1 MESQQVE
8 RRMAAILAADVAGY
22 SRLMGADEEGTHARL
37 KAHRRELIDPIIK
50 EHHGHIVKT
59 TGDGALV
66 EFPSVVE
73 AVRCAIEV
81 QHGMAERNSNTPKRD
96 RIEFRIG
103 INLGD
108 VIPDEADIYG
118 DGVNIAARLENLAGP
133 GSIYISGTAFDQVE
147 NKISVRCKFLGAQRV
162 KNIAQPVRVY
172 RVCLEPSGTAT
183 ARWRQWRAGLVA
195 GAALLIVIGVAGT
208 AYYMQHRTSLVES
221 TLMPPSPESE
231 AQGAITPQE
240 LPKETPPL
248 DAQVWEAIR
257 NSTNPADYEAYLRI
271 FPTGAVADLARERL
285 KALAPARHPPARTAG
300 PVPAA
305 PAPTPRQKELATR
318 PVPPP
323 GPAPQPPASTGAPT
337 STTPTPE
344 PQQQAG
350 VAASTTAAAPAAAPQ
365 QQALVAPELSK
376 SITSPALPAAPYDGE
391 WKGVV
396 LGGHNCAS
404 GPCGGTVNV
413 TVAKNALSGK
423 MESRAGNM
431 QISGTIANDG
441 SFAGKL
447 GDLHLSGKFDEDRFE
462 GLIIS
467 ASASI
472 TSPTSGGVLI
482 LERVK

>member
-1 MESQQVE
+1 
-8 RRMAAILAADVAGY
+8 MAAILAADVAGY

-37 KAHRRELIDPIIK
+37 KAHRRELIEPKIK

-81 QHGMAERNSNTPKRD
+81 QHGMAERNSNTPKRE

-172 RVCLEPSGTAT
+172 RVCLEPGGTAT

-208 AYYMQHRTSLVES
+208 AYMQHRTSLVES
-221 TLMPPSPESE
+221 ALLPPSPKSE
-231 AQGAITPQE
+231 AQGATTPQE
-240 LPKETPPL
+240 MPKETPPL

-257 NSTNPADYEAYLRI
+257 NSTNPADFEAYLRI
-271 FPTGAVADLARERL
+271 FPTGAVAGLARERL
-285 KALAPARHPPARTAG
+285 KELAPARHPPARTAG
-300 PVPAA
+300 PVAAA
-305 PAPTPRQKELATR
+305 PAPTPRQKEFATR

-323 GPAPQPPASTGAPT
+323 VEAPQPPASTDAPT
-337 STTPTPE
+337 STTPTPA

-350 VAASTTAAAPAAAPQ
+350 AGASTTAAAPAVVPQ
-365 QQALVAPELSK
+365 QQALVVPDLSK
-376 SITSPALPAAPYDGE
+376 SVTSPVLPAAPYDGE
-391 WKGVV
+391 WKGIV
-396 LGGHNCAS
+396 LGSPTCTLGFCRGN
-404 GPCGGTVNV
+404 VKV
-413 TVAKNALSGK
+413 TVAKNAVSGKGESPTGNVQLSG
-423 MESRAGNM
+423 S
-431 QISGTIANDG
+431 IASDG
-441 SFAGKL
+441 SFAGTF
-447 GDLHLSGKFDEDRFE
+447 GGAPITGKFEEDRFE
-462 GLIIS
+462 GVFAAKDANFP
-467 ASASI
+467 ASNA
-472 TSPTSGGVLI
+472 GVVLI